1 MDDES
6 EEDGT
11 KLAGHLVEEE
21 GELADIKGFA
31 LIHAAGKDVGAVPHE
46 VTYSLDDCP
55 GAHVGRDAWLV
66 GELEV
71 VEAEDV
77 TEEADDDPIELFQ
90 YQWSNT
96 HTSVVLWKV
105 YASELVFYYW

>member
-21 GELADIKGFA
+21 GELADIKDFA
-31 LIHAAGKDVGAVPHE
+31 FIHAAGEDVGPVPQE

-55 GAHVGRDAWLV
+55 GAHVGRDAWLL

-71 VEAEDV
+71 VEAEGV
-77 TEEADDDPIELFQ
+77 TEEADDDPIKLFQ
-90 YQWSNT
+90 YQGSYT
-96 HTSVVLWKV
+96 HTSVVL
-105 YASELVFYYW
+105 